1 MGTMVTMSE
10 NRRAEGQLD
19 QSPWDRASGAFIAW
33 RSGDASAVDDLVATM
48 TPVLWHVVRAY
59 GHDREAAEDVVQATW
74 LGFVRL
80 HQTID
85 DPKAVASWLITSAR
99 RGAAAH
105 ARTARRAAPV
115 QDETLHAVLPD
126 EDSAEALAMRGDE
139 AARLWGAVASVDE
152 RCRKL
157 LRVVAFLDRPDYQS
171 LSQDLDM
178 PVGSIGPTRA
188 RCLAKVRTALME
200 RGGAR

>member
-1 MGTMVTMSE
+1 MGTMVTMTE
-10 NRRAEGQLD
+10 HRRAEGQLD
-19 QSPWDRASGAFIAW
+19 QSPWDKASGAFIAW
-33 RSGDASAVDDLVATM
+33 RSGDASAVDDLVAAM

-59 GHDREAAEDVVQATW
+59 GHDRETAGDVIQATW

-80 HQTID
+80 HATIE

-99 RGAAAH
+99 RGAAAQT
-105 ARTARRAAPV
+105 RTARRAAPV
-115 QDETLHAVLPD
+115 QDEMLHAALPD
-126 EDSAEALAMRGDE
+126 VESAEALAMRDDE
-139 AARLWGAVASVDE
+139 AARLWEAVASVDE

-157 LRVVAFLDRPDYQS
+157 LRVVAFMDRPDYQS

-188 RCLAKVRTALME
+188 RCLAKVRTALT
-200 RGGAR
+200 RGGER

>member
-1 MGTMVTMSE
+1 MSE
-10 NRRAEGQLD
+10 DRRAEGQLD
-19 QSPWDRASGAFIAW
+19 QSPWDMASGAFIAW
-33 RSGDASAVDDLVATM
+33 RSGDASAVDDLVAAM

-59 GHDREAAEDVVQATW
+59 GHDRQSAEDVIQATW

-85 DPKAVASWLITSAR
+85 DPQAVASWLITSAR

-105 ARTARRAAPV
+105 ARTARRASPV

-126 EDSAEALAMRGDE
+126 AESAEELAVRDDE
-139 AARLWGAVASVDE
+139 ASRLWRAVASVDE

-157 LRVVAFLDRPDYQS
+157 LRVVAFMDRPDYQA
-171 LSQDLDM
+171 LSKDLDM

-188 RCLAKVRTALME
+188 RCLAKVRRALTEGGE
-200 RGGAR
+200 R

>member
-10 NRRAEGQLD
+10 NRGAEGELE

-33 RSGDASAVDDLVATM
+33 RSGDFTAVDDLVAAM

-59 GHDREAAEDVVQATW
+59 GHDRGAAEDVIQATW

-85 DPKAVASWLITSAR
+85 DPQAVASWLITSAR

-105 ARTARRAAPV
+105 ARTTRRAAPV
-115 QDETLHAVLPD
+115 QDEVLYAVLPD
-126 EDSAEALAMRGDE
+126 GESAEVLALRDDD
-139 AARLWGAVASVDE
+139 AARLWRAVASVDE

-157 LRVVAFLDRPDYQS
+157 LRVVAFLDRPDYHT

-188 RCLAKVRTALME
+188 RCLAKVRTALTK
-200 RGGAR
+200 GGA

>member
-1 MGTMVTMSE
+1 
-10 NRRAEGQLD
+10 
-19 QSPWDRASGAFIAW
+19 
-33 RSGDASAVDDLVATM
+33 VDDLVSAM

-59 GHDREAAEDVVQATW
+59 GHDREAAEDVIQATW

-80 HQTID
+80 HATIA
-85 DPKAVASWLITSAR
+85 DPQAVASWLITSAR

-115 QDETLHAVLPD
+115 EDETLAAVLPD
-126 EDSAEALAMRGDE
+126 EMSAEGVALLDDE

-152 RCRKL
+152 RCRRL
-157 LRVVAFLDRPDYQS
+157 LRVIAFMDRPDYQS
-171 LSQDLDM
+171 LSQELDM

-188 RCLAKVRTALME
+188 RCLAKVRTALT
-200 RGGAR
+200 RGGER

>member
-10 NRRAEGQLD
+10 NRRAEGQLE
-19 QSPWDRASGAFIAW
+19 QSPWDKASGAFIAW
-33 RSGDASAVDDLVATM
+33 RSGDPTAVDELVATM

-59 GHDREAAEDVVQATW
+59 GHDREAAEDVIQATW

-80 HQTID
+80 HQTIE
-85 DPKAVASWLITSAR
+85 DPQAVASWLITSAR

-105 ARTARRAAPV
+105 ARAARRAAPV

-126 EDSAEALAMRGDE
+126 EESAEALAMRGDE

-188 RCLAKVRTALME
+188 RCLAKVRRALTKGGE
-200 RGGAR
+200 R

>member
-1 MGTMVTMSE
+1 MSE
-10 NRRAEGQLD
+10 DRRAEGQLD
-19 QSPWDRASGAFIAW
+19 QSPWDMASGAFIAW
-33 RSGDASAVDDLVATM
+33 RSGDASAVDELVAAM

-59 GHDREAAEDVVQATW
+59 GHDRQSAEDVIQATW

-85 DPKAVASWLITSAR
+85 DPQAVASWLITSAR

-105 ARTARRAAPV
+105 ARTARRASPV

-126 EDSAEALAMRGDE
+126 AESAEAMAVRDDE
-139 AARLWGAVASVDE
+139 ASRLWRAVASLDE

-157 LRVVAFLDRPDYQS
+157 LRVVAFMDRPDYQA
-171 LSQDLDM
+171 LSKDLDM

-188 RCLAKVRTALME
+188 RCLAKVRRALTEGGE
-200 RGGAR
+200 R

>member
-10 NRRAEGQLD
+10 NRRAEGQLE
-19 QSPWDRASGAFIAW
+19 QSPWDRASGAFTAW
-33 RSGDASAVDDLVATM
+33 RSGDPAAVDELVAAM

-80 HQTID
+80 HPTIE
-85 DPKAVASWLITSAR
+85 DPQAVASWLITSAR

-126 EDSAEALAMRGDE
+126 EESAEALAMRGDE

-152 RCRKL
+152 RCRRL
-157 LRVVAFLDRPDYQS
+157 LRVVAFLDRPDYHS
-171 LSQDLDM
+171 LSRDLDM

-188 RCLAKVRTALME
+188 RCLAKVRDALTK
-200 RGGAR
+200 GGGR

>member
-1 MGTMVTMSE
+1 MSE
-10 NRRAEGQLD
+10 DRRAEGQLD
-19 QSPWDRASGAFIAW
+19 QSPWDMASGAFIAW
-33 RSGDASAVDDLVATM
+33 RSGDASAVDELVAAM

-59 GHDREAAEDVVQATW
+59 GHDRQSAEDVIQATW

-85 DPKAVASWLITSAR
+85 DPQAVASWLITSAR

-105 ARTARRAAPV
+105 ARTARRATPV
-115 QDETLHAVLPD
+115 QDETLHAVLAD
-126 EDSAEALAMRGDE
+126 GESAEALAVRDDE
-139 AARLWGAVASVDE
+139 ASRLWRAVASVDE

-157 LRVVAFLDRPDYQS
+157 LRVVAFMDRPDYQA
-171 LSQDLDM
+171 LSKDLDM

-188 RCLAKVRTALME
+188 RCLAKVRRALTEGGE
-200 RGGAR
+200 R

>member
-10 NRRAEGQLD
+10 QRRAEGQLD
-19 QSPWDRASGAFIAW
+19 ESPWDKASGAFTAW
-33 RSGDASAVDDLVATM
+33 RAGDATAVDDLVSAM

-59 GHDREAAEDVVQATW
+59 GHDREAAEDVIQTTW

-80 HQTID
+80 HPTIE
-85 DPKAVASWLITSAR
+85 DPQAVASWLITSAR

-105 ARTARRAAPV
+105 ARSARRSDPV
-115 QDETLHAVLPD
+115 EDEKLAGALPD
-126 EDSAEALAMRGDE
+126 EESAEAMAVLDDE
-139 AARLWGAVASVDE
+139 ASRLWAAVASIDA

-157 LRVVAFLDRPDYQS
+157 LRVIAFMDRPDYHS
-171 LSQDLDM
+171 LSQELDM

-188 RCLAKVRTALME
+188 RCLAKVRTALSAGGE
-200 RGGAR
+200 R

>member
-1 MGTMVTMSE
+1 MVTMSE

-19 QSPWDRASGAFIAW
+19 ESPWDKASGAFTAW
-33 RSGDASAVDDLVATM
+33 RAGDATAVDDLVTTM

-59 GHDREAAEDVVQATW
+59 GHDREAAGDVIQATW

-80 HQTID
+80 HQTIE
-85 DPKAVASWLITSAR
+85 DPQAVASWLITTAR

-105 ARTARRAAPV
+105 ARSARRADPV
-115 QDETLHAVLPD
+115 QDEVLASVLPD
-126 EDSAEALAMRGDE
+126 DVSAETVAVLDDE
-139 AARLWGAVASVDE
+139 AARLWRAVATVDA

-157 LRVVAFLDRPDYQS
+157 LRVIAFMDRPDYQS

-188 RCLAKVRTALME
+188 RCLAKVRTALKEGGE
-200 RGGAR
+200 R

>member
-1 MGTMVTMSE
+1 MVAMSE
-10 NRRAEGQLD
+10 DRRAAERPE
-19 QSPWDRASGAFIAW
+19 QSPWDMASGAFSAW
-33 RSGDASAVDDLVATM
+33 RSGDRQAMDELVSVM

-59 GHDREAAEDVVQATW
+59 GHDRESAEDVVQATW
-74 LGFVRL
+74 LAFVRAQ
-80 HQTID
+80 QTIK
-85 DPKAVASWLITSAR
+85 DPQAVASWLITSAR

-105 ARTARRAAPV
+105 ARTARRATPV
-115 QDETLHAVLPD
+115 EDETLHAVLPD
-126 EDSAEALAMRGDE
+126 TESAEALAVRGDE

-157 LRVVAFLDRPDYQS
+157 LRVVAFMERPDYQS
-171 LSQDLDM
+171 LSKDLDM

-188 RCLAKVRTALME
+188 RCLAKVRTALT